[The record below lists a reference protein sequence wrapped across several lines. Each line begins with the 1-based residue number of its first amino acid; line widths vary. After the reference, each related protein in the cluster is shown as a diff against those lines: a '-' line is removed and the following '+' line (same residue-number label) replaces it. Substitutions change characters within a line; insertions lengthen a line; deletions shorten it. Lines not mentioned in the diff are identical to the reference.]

1 MSRVLVV
8 FAHPG
13 AESLNREVLR
23 RVTSALEAGRHDVR
37 VRDLYAEG
45 FDSRLS
51 RAEKQAHFD
60 APETKPQLASHFAD
74 LVWCEALVLVHPTW
88 WGQQPAILKGWF
100 DRVWAHG
107 VAWDFPEGATRLRP
121 RLRNIR
127 RLITITTHGSPWY
140 VNAVQGMPGK
150 RLANRGL
157 RVLCHP
163 LCRTTWIARWGLD
176 RENPRK
182 TTRFF
187 RRIDRTLRR
196 L

>member
-1 MSRVLVV
+1 MTRILVV
-8 FAHPG
+8 YAHPG
-13 AESLNREVLR
+13 AESLNRAVLE
-23 RVTSALEAGRHDVR
+23 RVTRSLADTNHDVR

-51 RAEKQAHFD
+51 LAEKRSHFEPPD
-60 APETKPQLASHFAD
+60 AKPHLSSHFAD
-74 LVWCEALVLVHPTW
+74 LTWCEALVLVHPTW
-88 WGQQPAILKGWF
+88 WGQQPAILKGWI

-121 RLRNIR
+121 RLRNVR
-127 RLITITTHGSPWY
+127 RIVTITTHGSPWH

-150 RLANRGL
+150 RLVNRGL

-163 LCRTTWIARWGLD
+163 LCRTFWIARWGLD
-176 RENPRK
+176 REDDTK
-182 TTRFF
+182 TRRFF
-187 RRIDRTLRR
+187 RRIDRVLAR